1 MKLSLS
7 TVDIERYVEEV
18 PSTVWNAMGQLSS
31 FDRLIYYWAA
41 RDFYSGLGT
50 IVDGGALVG
59 ATTTIF
65 AEGLKSNPLCNEN
78 KPVIHVYDLF
88 QDEKDGYSA
97 TVIKG
102 WYGEQSNHE
111 SVYDWEHIFR
121 KNMLTYATQID
132 VHKGDITKQIY
143 TDQRKIEILSIDV
156 AKSSDLMLEVGK
168 KFFPLM
174 LEERSIVLHQDY
186 IFAFQPWLHIA
197 MEKLSGHFQKV
208 YDPPTNCTSVF
219 QLVKPLLE
227 SDVTRILGESGK
239 DYYNLKNA
247 QYLYQAIEH
256 ADTNYGKIILTAALS
271 YFYLMMDKRS
281 TAEFV
286 ARRMLDEFDVSKAF
300 IDRTELSNL
309 FNVQLGIDYQ
319 GYFSEVKK
327 NQLDQQKFRTMA
339 RRFRDNLRARVNAK

>member
-1 MKLSLS
+1 MKLPLS
-7 TVDIERYVEEV
+7 TADIERYVEEV
-18 PSTVWNAMGQLSS
+18 PSTVWSAMGQLST

-41 RDFYSGLGT
+41 REFYSGTGT

-65 AEGLKSNPLCNEN
+65 AEGLKSNPLY
-78 KPVIHVYDLF
+78 KDSQPVIHVYDLF
-88 QDEKDGYSA
+88 QDEKNGYSA

-102 WYGEQSNHE
+102 WYEEQSNQE
-111 SVYDWEHIFR
+111 LIYDWEHIFR
-121 KNMLTYATQID
+121 KNMRSYAPLID
-132 VHKGDITKQIY
+132 VHKGDITKQVY
-143 TDQRKIEILSIDV
+143 ADQRRIEILSIDV

-174 LEERSIVLHQDY
+174 LEERAIVLHQDY

-197 MEKLSGHFQKV
+197 MEKLSEHFQKV

-219 QLVKPLLE
+219 QLVKPMLE
-227 SDVTRILGESGK
+227 SDVIRILGESGK
-239 DYYNLKNA
+239 DYYNLENV

-271 YFYLMMDKRS
+271 YFYLMMGKRS

-319 GYFSEVKK
+319 GYFPEIKK
-327 NQLDQQKFRTMA
+327 SQIDPQKSKTMI
-339 RRFRDNLRARVNAK
+339 RRFGDSLRARVEAK